1 MIKKN
6 KKIIALLISVSVLS
20 TSVVLPSQSTF
31 ALDNIVDSML
41 NDGKQDESKQDITTD
56 STTVVKNETVNTEE
70 VNAGKEEIVNKEE
83 SKNDTTIKDETK
95 VDGKN
100 DTNVTSNENDNKD
113 NSEKKVEN
121 LERPKDNISEEKPV
135 GDITEKPI
143 EVPEDKTN
151 EDIEQEVKEEVKDA
165 VSDAISIEDARGLDV
180 GKEATVCGVISFNDR
195 GFTLHI
201 QDETGGI
208 AISNKT
214 SKVPLNDIKKGDLVK
229 VTGTRDSFNNLEQ
242 LQVTKVE
249 VIKQNQELE
258 PEVLT
263 IAQLNTG
270 KYASKYVKIENAVIN
285 ISETT
290 ENGKKKTVVKLSQE
304 NNNLDIYYLPKNTG
318 LNTGDTVTVEGT
330 MGQYKDTAQIYGA
343 SCKFIKEEPTEFSI
357 SHRGIDKANKNE
369 DLVIKAETVAGEASN
384 IELNYRV
391 KGSEGFTKLDMLKG
405 EDGKYIA
412 TIAKEKLDLKGI
424 EYYISANCGEK
435 EAKTPTYSV
444 EVTDKVISEIN
455 IKDARSLDVG
465 KEATVCGVV
474 SFNDRG
480 FTLHIQDETG
490 GIAISNKV
498 SKVPFKDIK
507 KGDLVKV
514 TGTRDSFNNLEQLQ
528 VTKVEV
534 IKQNEKLEPEVLT
547 ITELNTGKY
556 ASKYVKIENA
566 VINISETT
574 ENGKKKTVVKLS
586 QENNDLDIYYLPK
599 NTGLNTGD
607 TVTVEGTMGQY
618 KDTAQIYGG
627 SCSFTKAP
635 EFSINHKAIE
645 MTDKNKDLVIE
656 AETVAG
662 EANNMEL
669 NYRVKG
675 AEAFTKLEMTKG
687 ENGKYT
693 ATIVKEKLDLQ
704 GLEYYISAKSG
715 EKEAKT
721 DIYSIRVVNGDF
733 KPIDFYDLQPA
744 ENSRV
749 DMETLT
755 PIKVSFKSE
764 GSINKDSIKVFV
776 DDKDV
781 TSNSKITETSV
792 EYTPTEKL
800 KSGAHKVK
808 VEVSDNLG
816 NITTKEWSFRVAAS
830 GDMKHLFGQLHA
842 HTDISDG
849 KGSLDEAYKWVK
861 KNGADYYA
869 VTDHS
874 NWFDNDT
881 SANLADGS
889 KSEKWVNAHKIADEY
904 DKDENFTAIYGYEM
918 TWSGSTGGWG
928 HINTFNTPGFETRTN
943 KAMDLANYY
952 KTIQTQPQSISQL
965 NHPGKTFGDFADF
978 GFYSEGAD
986 KYVNL
991 IEVGNGEGPIRG
1003 SGYFPSYEYYTRALD
1018 KGWHIAPTNNQDN
1031 HKGNW
1036 YTSNNARTVIIA
1048 DDNSRESIYDAL
1060 REKRV
1065 YASEDTDMTID
1076 YTINDEVMGSSLGN
1090 VDKLNFKINANDPTD
1105 KIKKVS
1111 IIANGGV
1118 EVDSK
1123 TFNSNDVNW
1132 EFTLNPEYSYYYVK
1146 VVEEDKDIAVTA
1158 PVWVGD
1164 AINVGLSNATV
1175 DTDMTLPGENVEFN
1189 VGFFNNSENEVKD
1202 IKFEFF
1208 KNEINDS
1215 NKIGEKVVENVA
1227 STKTENVKFNW
1238 KAEQEGEYTLYAKAS
1253 VKLEKGEKSFTTS
1266 AKVKIVNPE
1275 KVQKILID
1283 GYHYNQYITGDYA
1296 GKYTAFKSLLTE
1308 KNGLT
1313 IVNKDKI
1320 TDETLKDVK
1329 ILVLT
1334 NPQSKDNNTAGLKAS
1349 KFEDSEIQ
1357 AIKRYVENGG
1367 NVIVSTRA
1375 DYKDGKGEYSN
1386 NIQMNSVLE
1395 AIGTKLRVNDDEVID
1410 NTNNGGQ
1417 EYRLYLTNY
1426 DSPNYKLTNG
1436 VENGKDQY
1444 SFYNGASIILAK
1456 GANQEG
1462 VDFLVKGFE
1471 TTETKDADGD
1481 GDNVPVPKG
1490 EVNTLG
1496 VEQLSNGAKIVV
1508 SGNTFF
1514 SDFEIDG
1521 TNGEKYSNIKITN
1534 NIVNWMMPS
1543 EEVKVVKLGD
1553 IRKDSNKDGKPDLYG
1568 QTVTVEGYVTSQSEA
1583 VEPKN
1588 SFFEVVYIQDE
1599 TGGACIFGV
1608 SSTKLKVGQKVRI
1621 TGTIDDYQGEL
1632 ELALADRNS
1641 GTKVNNIEAKN
1652 VKLIDEDI
1660 TKVEPTKLLTGDSM
1674 LPINGG
1680 KLVKVQGKV
1689 VDMND
1694 QNLYI
1699 DDGTGIS
1706 RVYVEGYIWDGINE
1720 KVKGKWD
1727 SKIKVGDEVS
1737 AIGLASWDPEGGRLR
1752 VRNTGE
1758 IRLASEEKAEE
1769 DKTVTKHW
1777 ENTNWTR
1784 KR

>member
-1 MIKKN
+1 
-6 KKIIALLISVSVLS
+6 
-20 TSVVLPSQSTF
+20 
-31 ALDNIVDSML
+31 
-41 NDGKQDESKQDITTD
+41 
-56 STTVVKNETVNTEE
+56 
-70 VNAGKEEIVNKEE
+70 
-83 SKNDTTIKDETK
+83 
-95 VDGKN
+95 
-100 DTNVTSNENDNKD
+100 
-113 NSEKKVEN
+113 
-121 LERPKDNISEEKPV
+121 
-135 GDITEKPI
+135 
-143 EVPEDKTN
+143 
-151 EDIEQEVKEEVKDA
+151 
-165 VSDAISIEDARGLDV
+165 
-180 GKEATVCGVISFNDR
+180 
-195 GFTLHI
+195 
-201 QDETGGI
+201 
-208 AISNKT
+208 
-214 SKVPLNDIKKGDLVK
+214 
-229 VTGTRDSFNNLEQ
+229 
-242 LQVTKVE
+242 
-249 VIKQNQELE
+249 
-258 PEVLT
+258 
-263 IAQLNTG
+263 
-270 KYASKYVKIENAVIN
+270 
-285 ISETT
+285 
-290 ENGKKKTVVKLSQE
+290 
-304 NNNLDIYYLPKNTG
+304 
-318 LNTGDTVTVEGT
+318 
-330 MGQYKDTAQIYGA
+330 MGQYKDAIQIYVD
-343 SCKFIKEEPTEFSI
+343 SCNFIKEEPTEFSI
-357 SHRGIDKANKNE
+357 SHSSIEKANKNE
-369 DLVIKAETVAGEASN
+369 DLVIEAETVAGEANSV
-384 IELNYRV
+384 ELNYRV
-391 KGSEGFTKLDMLKG
+391 KGSETFAKLDMTKG
-405 EDGKYIA
+405 ENGRYTA
-412 TIAKEKLDLKGI
+412 TIVKEKLDLKGL
-424 EYYISANCGEK
+424 EYYISAKCGEK
-435 EAKTPTYSV
+435 EAKTPTYSIN
-444 EVTDKVISEIN
+444 VTDKVISEIS
-455 IKDARSLDVG
+455 IKDARNLESG

-480 FTLHIQDETG
+480 STLHIQDETG
-490 GIAISNKV
+490 GIALSNKI
-498 SKVPFKDIK
+498 SKVPLNHIK

-514 TGTRDSFNNLEQLQ
+514 TGSKETFNNLEQLQ

-534 IKQNEKLEPEVLT
+534 IKQNEKLEPQELT
-547 ITELNTGKY
+547 IAELNTGKY
-556 ASKYVKIENA
+556 GSKYVKIDNA
-566 VINISETT
+566 VIDI
-574 ENGKKKTVVKLS
+574 KAKTLTQGSDVL
-586 QENNDLDIYYLPK
+586 NIYYLPG
-599 NTGLNTGD
+599 GLNIKTGD
-607 TVTVEGTMGQY
+607 VISVEGTMGQY
-618 KDTAQIYGG
+618 KDTIQIYGG
-627 SCSFTKAP
+627 SCTFTKAP

-645 MTDKNKDLVIE
+645 MADKNKDLVID
-656 AETVAG
+656 AG
-662 EANNMEL
+662 TIAGDANNMEL

-675 AEAFTKLEMTKG
+675 AEVFTKLEMTKV

-693 ATIVKEKLDLQ
+693 ATIAKEKLDLQ
-704 GLEYYISAKSG
+704 GLEYYISAKCG

-721 DIYSIRVVNGDF
+721 DTYSVRVVNGDF

-744 ENSRV
+744 ENARV

-755 PIKVSFKSE
+755 SIKASFKSE

-781 TSNSKITETSV
+781 TTSSKIIETSI

-800 KSGAHKVK
+800 KSGTHKVK
-808 VEVSDNLG
+808 IEVSDNLG

-830 GDMKHLFGQLHA
+830 GEMKHLFGQLHA

-904 DKDENFTAIYGYEM
+904 NKDDNFTAIYGYEM

-943 KAMDLANYY
+943 KEMDLQNYY

-978 GFYSEGAD
+978 AFYSEGAD

-1018 KGWHIAPTNNQDN
+1018 KGWHVAPTNNQDN
-1031 HKGNW
+1031 HKMNW

-1076 YTINDEVMGSSLGN
+1076 YTVNDEVMGSSIGET
-1090 VDKLNFKINANDPTD
+1090 DKLNFKIKANDPTD

-1118 EVDSK
+1118 EVTSK
-1123 TFNSNDVNW
+1123 DFNSKDVDWNF
-1132 EFTLNPEYSYYYVK
+1132 ELSPEYSYYYVK
-1146 VVEEDKDIAVTA
+1146 VEEADKDLAVTA

-1164 AINVGLSNATV
+1164 AVNVGLTNATV
-1175 DTDMTLPGENVEFN
+1175 DNDMTFPNENVGIN
-1189 VGFFNNSENEVKD
+1189 VGVYNNSENDLDDVK
-1202 IKFEFF
+1202 IEFF
-1208 KNEINDS
+1208 KNEISEN
-1215 NKIGEKVVENVA
+1215 NKIGESKIDKVKGAE
-1227 STKTENVKFNW
+1227 TKNTTFNW
-1238 KAEQEGEYTLYAKAS
+1238 KADKEGDYTIYAKTTINLG
-1253 VKLEKGEKSFTTS
+1253 KKEKSFTTS
-1266 AKVKIVNPE
+1266 VKVKVVNP
-1275 KVQKILID
+1275 KNSYKILVD
-1283 GYHYNQYITGDYA
+1283 GAHYNQYITGDYA
-1296 GKYTAFKSLLTE
+1296 GKYTAFKNLL
-1308 KNGLT
+1308 KDSNGIT
-1313 IVNKDKI
+1313 VVNKEPI
-1320 TDETLKDVK
+1320 TDKTLKGVK

-1334 NPQSKDNNTAGLKAS
+1334 NPQSVDNSKASLKPS
-1349 KFEDSEIQ
+1349 KFEQSEID

-1367 NVIVSTRA
+1367 NLILSTRA

-1386 NIQMNSVLE
+1386 NSQMNPILE
-1395 AIGTKLRVNDDEVID
+1395 AIGSDLRVNDDEVID
-1410 NTNNGGQ
+1410 ATNNGGQ
-1417 EYRLYLTNY
+1417 EYRLYLTKY
-1426 DSPNYKLTNG
+1426 DSPKYDLVKG
-1436 VENGKDQY
+1436 IEDGKDQY
-1444 SFYNGASIILAK
+1444 SFYNGASVILK
-1456 GANQEG
+1456 DGSEG
-1462 VDFLVKGFE
+1462 ENVDFLVKGHD
-1471 TTETKDADGD
+1471 TTTTKDADGQN
-1481 GDNVPVPKG
+1481 DNTPVKMG
-1490 EVNTLG
+1490 EVNT
-1496 VEQLSNGAKIVV
+1496 VGAEMLPGGGKVV
-1508 SGNTFF
+1508 VAGSTFF

-1521 TNGEKYSNIKITN
+1521 TNGEKYSNIKLTD
-1534 NIVNWMMPS
+1534 NIINWMVPAK
-1543 EEVKVVKLGD
+1543 ETKLVKLGD

-1599 TGGACIFGV
+1599 TGGACVFGV

-1660 TKVEPTKLLTGDSM
+1660 TKVEATKLSTGDSM

-1689 VDMND
+1689 EKMDS

-1699 DDGTGIS
+1699 NDGTGIS
-1706 RVYVEGYIWDGINE
+1706 RVYVEGYIWDGINQ
-1720 KVKGKWD
+1720 KIKGKWD
-1727 SKIKVGDEVS
+1727 SRIKVGDEVS

-1769 DKTVTKHW
+1769 EKTVTKHW
-1777 ENTNWTR
+1777 ENNNWTR